1 MNEDRQRDL
10 LMAQIQNK
18 RALRQK
24 YLRQDSGTGSAPEPA
39 LAGLVMTNLLL
50 FSIQER
56 ADIFGALRRL
66 RAEADPNGGTVFQTV
81 LGWLQTL
88 TEGLGCGVYDLFID
102 DEPKRRRIVEKL
114 LGDLASC
121 DTWEDICVE
130 GQSGSF
136 ALHGFDYAY
145 RMSEKPSATLLFEKT
160 PLGGDAFRYSLTL
173 GDGSGSMGLIP
184 SRGLLWQETR
194 GPLQAF
200 TDRVLAELDSGWPV
214 LKERFDQVSRQLQA
228 EARTLRDLMAL
239 LEEVPNLD
247 LAPLL
252 RKEAEKLK
260 GLRQQEQSAY
270 GLMPEAMQASGRGR
284 QVQNTLLLLGGAVSE
299 LEKLLQAMPE
309 TPGEKLSEVV
319 YLLEGAAEPL

>member
-1 MNEDRQRDL
+1 MNEDRQREL
-10 LMAQIQNK
+10 LMAQLNNK
-18 RALRQK
+18 RALKQK
-24 YLRQDSGTGSAPEPA
+24 YLRQETTPEPA
-39 LAGLVMTNLLL
+39 LAGLVMTNVML
-50 FSIQER
+50 FAVKER
-56 ADIFGALRRL
+56 ADIFSALRRL
-66 RAEADPNGGTVFQTV
+66 QADPNGASLFSTV
-81 LGWLQTL
+81 LDWLETL
-88 TEGLGCGVYDLFID
+88 AEVLGCGVYELLID
-102 DEPKRRRIVEKL
+102 DAPKRRRIVEKL
-114 LGDLASC
+114 LRDLESC
-121 DTWEDICVE
+121 DSWENIHTD
-130 GQSGSF
+130 GQGGGSF
-136 ALHGFDYAY
+136 ALPGFDYAY
-145 RMSEKPSATLLFEKT
+145 RMSQQPSATLLFEKT
-160 PLGGDAFRYSLTL
+160 AAAGDVFRYTLTL
-173 GDGSGSMGLIP
+173 GDGQRSDLIP
-184 SRGLLWQETR
+184 SQGVLWQETR

-228 EARTLRDLMAL
+228 EAETLRDLTAL

-252 RKEAEKLK
+252 RKESEKLRS
-260 GLRQQEQSAY
+260 LRQQEQSAY